1 MGTAKEKSGKGKNM
15 IVLSRSY
22 AFLLSGFILFLFFWM
37 FVLGVFVGKGIIP
50 GSMFD
55 IKYPINRVRAL
66 LGLKEKIKYEP
77 PKEGSLDFYADL
89 ENKKNRAK
97 IKNLIT
103 AEDKIPD
110 QQITLA
116 RDEKGP
122 QPDKGNEVRGLIGNR
137 EREDDDSLRAQ
148 DDIMQTSSSDGQ
160 KEQSYSS
167 LSKEAPPSIKVE
179 AGEHYSVQIAAISD
193 LAKAEETLKILLIV
207 DMCILYGLCIGNK
220 DLSHNERQL
229 CYRAMRFNT
238 NYDSKMNRLYWFISK
253 VDGKMIRRHIK

>member
-1 MGTAKEKSGKGKNM
+1 M

-193 LAKAEETLKILLIV
+193 LAKAEETI
-207 DMCILYGLCIGNK
+207 K
-220 DLSHNERQL
+220 DLVDRGYDAYYYAATVNGKKTFRIMCGRFAIRSDAVQYHLRLKNEL
-229 CYRAMRFNT
+229 GYNG
-238 NYDSKMNRLYWFISK
+238 FISK
-253 VDGKMIRRHIK
+253 VEAK